1 MKLKITKVNETR
13 NFIEVIIPG
22 EIINSINMEDLFVK
36 SIDISNR
43 FRFIS
48 RGTNLVIS
56 LNTIRIDKH
65 PVYLL
70 VELLDYIL
78 KMID

>member
-1 MKLKITKVNETR
+1 
-13 NFIEVIIPG
+13 
-22 EIINSINMEDLFVK
+22 MEDLFVK